1 MQLLSIRIERSLNI
15 LSLPASAS
23 ILDLR
28 RDDPFELLFLDY
40 SDDATPPKLE
50 RRVYLALCGET
61 LPEHKWAYIGNASKD
76 GRNYVAL
83 ELVLPIRQ

>member
-61 LPEHKWAYIGNASKD
+61 LPNTNGLISETPARTAAIM
-76 GRNYVAL
+76 
-83 ELVLPIRQ
+83 LP